1 MIINILEGNLGQEFG
16 IKSRVC
22 PKNISRNIEI
32 GFVIRYKSG
41 LAVDE
46 IKEKANKRSFEQLN
60 SICSP
65 DVLETY
71 IKKFNIPTHKLNENN
86 EDLVK
91 ACTIVSIRLSSE
103 KGSDLLKEDGNTLLE
118 MLTSTLTHG
127 KDRL

>member
-1 MIINILEGNLGQEFG
+1 MGQEFG

-65 DVLETY
+65 DVLGTY

-118 MLTSTLTHG
+118 MLTSTLIHG

>member
-1 MIINILEGNLGQEFG
+1 LGQEFG

-22 PKNISRNIEI
+22 PKNISGNIEI

-103 KGSDLLKEDGNTLLE
+103 KGSNLLKEDGNTLLE